1 MTRARATRISRALPA
16 LMAGGLLAGCAS
28 GSTAILAAPLCQNR
42 GGGADNSVILMAQSV
57 PTATQVPCITA
68 ALPLGW
74 AFHHLE
80 ARNGI
85 SRFWLDSDRDGQ
97 QAVEVRLTESCDTSG
112 TTEVPTDRKG
122 MRRLERVERISPAY
136 QGTRYYLFEGGC
148 MSVVFSL
155 DGGSAG
161 EALAVA
167 SQVVGV
173 VGRDVLAAQVRHASG
188 GRLSLDPHSSG
199 GG

>member
-1 MTRARATRISRALPA
+1 VRPARAAAL
-16 LMAGGLLAGCAS
+16 LVAGGLLAGCAS
-28 GSTAILAAPLCQNR
+28 NSTAITTAPLCENR

-57 PTATQVPCITA
+57 PTATQVPCISA

-74 AFHHLE
+74 AFHHLD

-97 QAVEVRLTESCDTSG
+97 QAVQVRLTRTCDTTG
-112 TTEVPTDRKG
+112 TTEVPTDREG
-122 MRRLERVERISPAY
+122 MRRLERVDRMSPSYA
-136 QGTRYYLFEGGC
+136 GARYYLFGGGC
-148 MSVVFSL
+148 MTVVFSL
-155 DGGSAG
+155 DSDSAG

-173 VGRDVLAAQVRHASG
+173 VARDDLAAQVRHESG
-188 GRLSLDPHSSG
+188 GRLSLDPPPGEG
-199 GG
+199 G